1 MDFLRWLFD
10 AKIEFAN
17 GGFLLWR
24 EVLGNLFGL
33 ASALGGMRRKIWAWP
48 VGIFGNALLF
58 TVFMGSLFGDADHV
72 NLLGQAGRQ
81 IMFIAVSIYGWY
93 RWNQT
98 RHMKNDDGTGQVGE
112 AVVPQWASAKA
123 RIFLVV
129 AMIAGTAILT
139 PIFRALGSY
148 EPVWA
153 DAWIFMGSLLATYG
167 MAKGWVEFWL
177 IWVAVDLVGVPLLV
191 SAGYFASAFMYIFYG
206 VFTLVGFFVW
216 WRVRNNASRSATDQ
230 AIQHAGVAGT
240 NRGSGSTV
248 TVDSTFPDITVKS
261 VPGHTVPGPEA
272 PNPQVSSVLDGDD
285 ERGGSSPLTTEE
297 SKNTNS

>member
-10 AKIEFAN
+10 AKLEFAG

-24 EVLGNLFGL
+24 EVIGNLFGL

-48 VGIFGNALLF
+48 VGIIGNALLF
-58 TVFMGSLFGDADHV
+58 TVFIGSIFGSADHV

-98 RHMKNDDGTGQVGE
+98 RTSSGHDGGAPMGD
-112 AVVPQWASAKA
+112 AVTPRWASVKT
-123 RIFLVV
+123 RWLLVV
-129 AMIAGTAILT
+129 AMVAGTGILT
-139 PIFRALGSY
+139 PVFRALGSY

-177 IWVAVDLVGVPLLV
+177 IWVVVDLVGVPLLF
-191 SAGYFASAFMYIFYG
+191 SAGYYASAFMYIFYG
-206 VFTLVGFFVW
+206 AFTLIGFFVW
-216 WRVRNNASRSATDQ
+216 WRYRHNADAAQLSVET
-230 AIQHAGVAGT
+230 
-240 NRGSGSTV
+240 
-248 TVDSTFPDITVKS
+248 TFPDITVS
-261 VPGHTVPGPEA
+261 R
-272 PNPQVSSVLDGDD
+272 N
-285 ERGGSSPLTTEE
+285 E
-297 SKNTNS
+297 SKL